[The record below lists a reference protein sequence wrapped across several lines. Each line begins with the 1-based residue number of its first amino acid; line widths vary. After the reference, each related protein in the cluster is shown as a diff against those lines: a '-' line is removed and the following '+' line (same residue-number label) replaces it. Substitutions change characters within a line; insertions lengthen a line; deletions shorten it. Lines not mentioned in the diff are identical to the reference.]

1 MGSDE
6 LIANL
11 FRISQTEQKL
21 KKDNIQTEKEANKTH
36 YNIGKNIREVIEK
49 NGGTMPEDLPTPEKS
64 LKQLEKEKIIC
75 LKTIN
80 DIIPDL

>member
-11 FRISQTEQKL
+11 FRISQTEKKL

-64 LKQLEKEKIIC
+64 LKQLEKEKNNM
-75 LKTIN
+75 LKN
-80 DIIPDL
+80 NK

>member
-36 YNIGKNIREVIEK
+36 YNIGKNIREAIEK

-64 LKQLEKEKIIC
+64 LKQLEKEKNNM
-75 LKTIN
+75 LKN
-80 DIIPDL
+80 NK